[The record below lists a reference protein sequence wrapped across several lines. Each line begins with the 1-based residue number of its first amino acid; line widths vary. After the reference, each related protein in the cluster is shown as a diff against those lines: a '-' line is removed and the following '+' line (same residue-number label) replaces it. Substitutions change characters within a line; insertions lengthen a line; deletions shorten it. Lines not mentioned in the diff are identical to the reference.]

1 MIKKLITYGL
11 ILAGTFTTGRIY
23 QNGKLTLEKSVV
35 KVENALKNDEA
46 RDDILKRLLKP
57 EIIGYGNR
65 VLVDNLEEGLIRN
78 APNSDIYFQRILV
91 TGIRS
96 GYDISKVQSE
106 AENSEKL
113 TEKSKRNLFHDLV
126 ESIKDLGE

>member
-1 MIKKLITYGL
+1 MIKKLIIYGL

-23 QNGKLTLEKSVV
+23 QNGKSTLEKNIA
-35 KVENALKNDEA
+35 KVENALNNDET

-91 TGIRS
+91 TGVRS

>member
-35 KVENALKNDEA
+35 KVETALKNDET